1 MSLVTVIVTVI
12 VSPIFIVALGTL
24 TLLIFGALVSTR
36 TLVVVGAVKVRPASL
51 PAASLI
57 VPLFK
62 ARGEAEAIPSLSV
75 SPACTV

>member
-1 MSLVTVIVTVI
+1 M
-12 VSPIFIVALGTL
+12 
-24 TLLIFGALVSTR
+24 STR
-36 TLVVVGAVKVRPASL
+36 TLVVVGAVNVSPESF